1 MTFLNSKIVVNVEEG
16 NGSIDSRLERILCP
30 ACGTSGCNA
39 CWCGSGDDEPE
50 EEAEDAAARLMHNG
64 AMDGIES
71 LILALA
77 CAGCITESED
87 PKVNQVIQSTLDAC
101 ENHYS

>member
-1 MTFLNSKIVVNVEEG
+1 VTFLEGKIVVNVED
-16 NGSIDSRLERILCP
+16 GSGKMASRLERIACP
-30 ACGTSGCNA
+30 ACGTPDCNA

-64 AMDGIES
+64 AMEGIES
-71 LILALA
+71 LLLALA

-87 PKVNQVIQSTLDAC
+87 PKVNEAIQSALDAC